1 MVDSAAAACQ
11 ALRRLADD
19 RCDANVLMRRGRA
32 AEAVTILK
40 RTPPTKPEDMLLL
53 SEALA
58 RAGDTAA
65 ARRELSAA
73 LAAAGP
79 RYVREDYVA
88 FAYLALGDTARTLEW
103 LDRGLTAEAAN
114 MAWINRNWR
123 FRPLYGNPG
132 FVAILRKAG
141 LQPLP

>member
-1 MVDSAAAACQ
+1 
-11 ALRRLADD
+11 
-19 RCDANVLMRRGRA
+19 
-32 AEAVTILK
+32 
-40 RTPPTKPEDMLLL
+40 
-53 SEALA
+53 LA
-58 RAGDTAA
+58 RSGDAAA

-103 LDRGLTAEAAN
+103 LDRGLTAQAAN
-114 MAWINRNWR
+114 LAWINRNWR

-132 FVAILRKAG
+132 FAAILRKAG
-141 LQPLP
+141 LRPFP